1 MLNSKSSFLLS
12 IKNLYASKGIEL
24 IFDDE
29 IISIIA
35 KKAISLKH
43 GVRGIESILIEMMKD
58 INFVI
63 SQNPGKYTKVVATK
77 DTISNNKKYVL
88 KWGIYEE

>member
-1 MLNSKSSFLLS
+1 MQ
-12 IKNLYASKGIEL
+12 
-24 IFDDE
+24 
-29 IISIIA
+29 

-43 GVRGIESILIEMMKD
+43 GVRGIETILIEMMKD

-88 KWGIYEE
+88 K

>member
-12 IKNLYASKGIEL
+12 LKSLYKEQGVDL
-24 IFDDE
+24 VFDDE
-29 IISIIA
+29 IISLIA
-35 KKAISLKH
+35 KKAIELKH

-63 SQNPGKYTKVVATK
+63 SQNPGKYTKVIAEPEMIN
-77 DTISNNKKYVL
+77 DCKKYVL
-88 KWGIYEE
+88 K